1 MDQLAAARE
10 KHAAMAAQMKA
21 EFDAEVAA
29 LRSELADAYAL
40 MERLR
45 TLNAFARY
53 EQSETDTIN

>member
-10 KHAAMAAQMKA
+10 EHAAMAAQMKA

-29 LRSELADAYAL
+29 LRSELAQAYAL
-40 MERLR
+40 LEQLR

-53 EQSETDTIN
+53 ERSESDTVN